1 MERHILRKFYFPYA
15 IDFIKKW
22 KGVKNFGCSWDGF
35 KGTEENRAE
44 LEEIKALMP
53 ENSSLHKEILQLISR
68 EVLKGKKKNETIGY
82 DTLVQWILGFIVE
95 IDQNLAKN
103 RMRASLEIET
113 ELVRIKEDI
122 LQGKFLNENYL
133 AQFPPVASTSPVR
146 RFALYKLDE
155 DEAFKGVDCDVSL
168 AAIVTYALMHE
179 WLIYPTIQKQKG
191 YARKYEIKNGSGTI
205 YKGDTMTSAEIFFKK
220 YLTCLWF
227 AKFASDASGVSD
239 TSDVSDASDDSD
251 VSDASDKE
259 FQSLFE
265 RHGNAIKV
273 PDDKDSKRY
282 GGLKDYLYD
291 QIISNEEFL
300 EIIEGR
306 ISKEARA
313 FLDNYHKPGN
323 MIICPK
329 KFNKERAGYQARY
342 DTVDRMLW
350 AIYNY
355 FQTKEKQYLEKLF
368 RKVEGNDLE
377 TSIKNFEKWMDE
389 ANITKWS
396 DFVGDNLLDDFV
408 EKGTQIPISMKTG
421 KPIEDSEDYD
431 PMPKSLDEFEKFF
444 SNLNQKIK
452 ARTKRIY
459 TEIKDDDE
467 KKEDYKLTNE
477 SENHCE

>member
-1 MERHILRKFYFPYA
+1 MERHIVRTFYFPYA
-15 IDFIKKW
+15 IDFIKRW
-22 KGVKNFGCSWDGF
+22 KGVKKFGCSWNDLIKYFEG
-35 KGTEENRAE
+35 KDENSYVAE

-53 ENSSLHKEILQLISR
+53 ENSLLHYEIENILEPHISKDYR
-68 EVLKGKKKNETIGY
+68 INYSNL
-82 DTLVQWILGFIVE
+82 LLCILGFILE
-95 IDQNLAKN
+95 FDQNLAKD

-113 ELVRIKEDI
+113 ELERIKEDI
-122 LQGKFLNENYL
+122 LQGRFLNDNYL
-133 AQFPPVASTSPVR
+133 AQFTPVASFSSLKKWV
-146 RFALYKLDE
+146 LYRANKTD
-155 DEAFKGVDCDVSL
+155 AVDCDVSL
-168 AAIVTYALMHE
+168 AAIVTYGLMHE
-179 WLIYPTIQKQKG
+179 WLIHPTIQKQEG

-205 YKGDTMTSAEIFFKK
+205 YRGDTMTSAWPFIKE
-220 YLTCLWF
+220 YLTRLWF
-227 AKFASDASGVSD
+227 E
-239 TSDVSDASDDSD
+239 TPDSD
-251 VSDASDKE
+251 KKFKLLFDRYKE
-259 FQSLFE
+259 
-265 RHGNAIKV
+265 GIIKV
-273 PDDKDSKRY
+273 PDEKDSERY
-282 GGLKDYLYD
+282 KGVKDYLYD

-329 KFNKERAGYQARY
+329 KFNKKRAGYQARY

-355 FQTKEKQYLEKLF
+355 FQTNEKKYLEKLF
-368 RKVEGNDLE
+368 NKKDE
-377 TSIKNFEKWMDE
+377 SIKNFEKWMDE

-396 DFVGDNLLDDFV
+396 DFVEDNLLDDFV
-408 EKGTQIPISMKTG
+408 EDETQIPLSMKTG

-431 PMPKSLDEFEKFF
+431 PMPKSLNEFEEFF

-459 TEIKDDDE
+459 TKITDDYE
-467 KKEDYKLTNE
+467 KKDYKLTNE

>member
-1 MERHILRKFYFPYA
+1 MERHILRTFYFPYA
-15 IDFIKKW
+15 IDFIKRW
-22 KGVKNFGCSWDGF
+22 KGVKNFGRSWDGLI
-35 KGTEENRAE
+35 KHLKRTEENRAE

-53 ENSSLHKEILQLISR
+53 ENSSLHKEILQLISK

-95 IDQNLAKN
+95 VDQNLAKN

-205 YKGDTMTSAEIFFKK
+205 YRGDTMTSAWPFIKK
-220 YLTCLWF
+220 YLDCLY
-227 AKFASDASGVSD
+227 KRED
-239 TSDVSDASDDSD
+239 TSNEFKDFFTPSKRGYLAADDS
-251 VSDASDKE
+251 
-259 FQSLFE
+259 
-265 RHGNAIKV
+265 R
-273 PDDKDSKRY
+273 
-282 GGLKDYLYD
+282 GLEKYLYD
-291 QIISNEEFL
+291 QIISNEAFL
-300 EIIEGR
+300 AIIEDT
-306 ISKEARA
+306 ISNEARA

-323 MIICPK
+323 MIICPTN
-329 KFNKERAGYQARY
+329 FNKERIGNLQASF

-355 FQTKEKQYLEKLF
+355 FQTNKDQYLEKLF
-368 RKVEGNDLE
+368 KKVTGDALD
-377 TSIKNFEKWMDE
+377 TSKDNFKHWMDE
-389 ANITKWS
+389 AKIKTWS
-396 DFVGDNLLDDFV
+396 KFVEINLLDDFV
-408 EKGTQIPISMKTG
+408 EKDTQIPISMKTD

-431 PMPKSLDEFEKFF
+431 PMPETPDEFEAFF
-444 SNLNQKIK
+444 SNLNRRVK

-459 TEIKDDDE
+459 TKITD
-467 KKEDYKLTNE
+467 DYKKN
-477 SENHCE
+477 

>member
-1 MERHILRKFYFPYA
+1 MERHILRTFYFPYA

-95 IDQNLAKN
+95 VDQNLAKN

-179 WLIYPTIQKQKG
+179 WLIHPTIQKQEG

-205 YKGDTMTSAEIFFKK
+205 YRGDTMTSAWPFIKEYLDCLYKHKNTSNEFEKSFTLSKRGRLATDDPRYKELKK
-220 YLTCLWF
+220 YF
-227 AKFASDASGVSD
+227 
-239 TSDVSDASDDSD
+239 
-251 VSDASDKE
+251 
-259 FQSLFE
+259 
-265 RHGNAIKV
+265 
-273 PDDKDSKRY
+273 
-282 GGLKDYLYD
+282 YD
-291 QIISNEEFL
+291 QIISNEAFL
-300 EIIEGR
+300 AIIENT
-306 ISKEARA
+306 ISNEARA

-323 MIICPK
+323 MIICPTN
-329 KFNKERAGYQARY
+329 FNKERIGNLQASF

-355 FQTKEKQYLEKLF
+355 FQTNKDQYLEKLF
-368 RKVEGNDLE
+368 KKVTGDALD
-377 TSIKNFEKWMDE
+377 TSKDNFKHWMDE
-389 ANITKWS
+389 AKIKTWS
-396 DFVGDNLLDDFV
+396 KFVEINLLDDFV
-408 EKGTQIPISMKTG
+408 EKDTQIPISMKTD

-431 PMPKSLDEFEKFF
+431 PMPETPDEFEAFF
-444 SNLNQKIK
+444 SNLNRRIK

-459 TEIKDDDE
+459 TKITD
-467 KKEDYKLTNE
+467 DYKKN
-477 SENHCE
+477 

>member
-1 MERHILRKFYFPYA
+1 MERHILRTFYFPYA

-53 ENSSLHKEILQLISR
+53 ENFSLHKEILQLISR

-103 RMRASLEIET
+103 RMRASLEIAT

-205 YKGDTMTSAEIFFKK
+205 YKGDTMTSAWPFIKEYLDCLYKHKNTSNEFEKSFTLSKRGRLATDDPRYKELKK
-220 YLTCLWF
+220 YF
-227 AKFASDASGVSD
+227 
-239 TSDVSDASDDSD
+239 
-251 VSDASDKE
+251 
-259 FQSLFE
+259 
-265 RHGNAIKV
+265 
-273 PDDKDSKRY
+273 
-282 GGLKDYLYD
+282 YD
-291 QIISNEEFL
+291 QIISNEAFL
-300 EIIEGR
+300 AIIENT
-306 ISKEARA
+306 ISNEARA

-389 ANITKWS
+389 AKIKTWS
-396 DFVGDNLLDDFV
+396 KFVEINLLDDFV
-408 EKGTQIPISMKTG
+408 EKDTQIPISMKTD

-431 PMPKSLDEFEKFF
+431 PMPETPDEFEAFF
-444 SNLNQKIK
+444 SNLNRRIK

-459 TEIKDDDE
+459 TKITD
-467 KKEDYKLTNE
+467 DYKKN
-477 SENHCE
+477 

>member
-1 MERHILRKFYFPYA
+1 MERHILRTFYFPYA

-103 RMRASLEIET
+103 RMRASLEIAT

-205 YKGDTMTSAEIFFKK
+205 YRGDTMTSAWPFIKK
-220 YLTCLWF
+220 YLDCLY
-227 AKFASDASGVSD
+227 KHEN
-239 TSDVSDASDDSD
+239 TSNEFKDFFTPSKRGYLAADDS
-251 VSDASDKE
+251 
-259 FQSLFE
+259 
-265 RHGNAIKV
+265 R
-273 PDDKDSKRY
+273 
-282 GGLKDYLYD
+282 GLEKYLYD
-291 QIISNEEFL
+291 QIISNEAFL
-300 EIIEGR
+300 AIIEDT

-323 MIICPK
+323 MIICPP
-329 KFNKERAGYQARY
+329 KFNRERAGYQARY

-355 FQTKEKQYLEKLF
+355 FQTKEKKYLEKLF

-431 PMPKSLDEFEKFF
+431 PMPKSLAEFEKFF

-459 TEIKDDDE
+459 TEIKDDDDDE